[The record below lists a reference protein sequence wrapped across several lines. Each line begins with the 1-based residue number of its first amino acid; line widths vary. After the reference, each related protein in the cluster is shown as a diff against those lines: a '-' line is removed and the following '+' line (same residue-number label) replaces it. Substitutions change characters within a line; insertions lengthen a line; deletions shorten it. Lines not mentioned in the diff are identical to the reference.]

1 MQQYGFDLPCL
12 LKAAW
17 DTNVYYFENWQG
29 LYVSGFLLAW
39 AAQAIFGNAWYG
51 VTLLCVLVPLFFCLY
66 GACRCVVRRLDQAQ
80 KLLPWALALLVCF
93 AFIEGMPAPVEGLY
107 WFNGANELP
116 AVFLAGRAQ
125 CRADVR
131 AVLCAAV
138 DP

>member
-1 MQQYGFDLPCL
+1 MGFDLPRL

-17 DTNVYYFENWQG
+17 DIKSITLRIAGAVCFRLSAG
-29 LYVSGFLLAW
+29 LGSPPFS
-39 AAQAIFGNAWYG
+39 GNAWYG